1 MKVILTGGTGFVGA
15 EVLRQLAD
23 DPAVTKVTCL
33 VRWPVEIESPKVES
47 VALDDFTQYNDE
59 LVFGQ
64 FVDPDGATHR
74 RTS

>member
-1 MKVILTGGTGFVGA
+1 
-15 EVLRQLAD
+15 
-23 DPAVTKVTCL
+23 VTKVTCL